1 MRDGDAV
8 SLVFVTMKFRI
19 MYFSNAAERRPSA
32 FHADRRQSIT
42 FAIAL
47 DSDAHLFSRRLS
59 DSCLS
64 DDQPLELTA
73 SLGSQVFDWP
83 WLLGRD
89 CPGRG
94 LCVVGCF
101 EFGVDGG
108 CAPMAST
115 ITLRVS
121 LHSRWHPGFRLVS
134 RSHSDSCLSD
144 DQPLELTAS
153 LGSQVF
159 NWPRLLGRDCPGGG
173 LSVVALW
180 VAGFWLRRTWLVLR
194 AYRSGGDRHD
204 RL

>member
-1 MRDGDAV
+1 MQELRPRGMAMQSHLSYNHKVQDNLFFQMLEDAGLRH
-8 SLVFVTMKFRI
+8 SMPI
-19 MYFSNAAERRPSA
+19 ASNN
-32 FHADRRQSIT
+32 
-42 FAIAL
+42 AIAL

-144 DQPLELTAS
+144 DQPLGLTAS

-180 VAGFWLRRTWLVLR
+180 VAGF
-194 AYRSGGDRHD
+194 
-204 RL
+204 